1 MVVQKKLYTVEEY
14 EEFIARPE
22 NRERRFELIH
32 GEIVEKMPTEKHG
45 LVAGNFFAALWNYV
59 KPRKLGRVAIEVRH
73 GLKQDKHN
81 DRIPDVSCN
90 LDMDRPIV
98 EKGAVP
104 RMPDIAV
111 EVQSPSNSRQQ
122 MRDKAEYYLQN
133 GSRLVWLAC
142 IEDQTV
148 DECTLGE
155 DGQMHIKTYGMDD
168 ELSGG
173 EVLPGFTLA
182 VRDIFDVE

>member
-14 EEFIARPE
+14 EEYIARPE

-32 GEIVEKMPTEKHG
+32 GEIVEKMPTQKHG
-45 LVAGNFFAALWNYV
+45 LVAGNFYAALWNYV
-59 KPRKLGRVAIEVRH
+59 KPRKLGRVGIEVRH
-73 GLKQDKHN
+73 GLKDDKHN
-81 DRIPDVSCN
+81 DRIPDIAYER
-90 LDMDRPIV
+90 DMSSPVV
-98 EKGAVP
+98 EQGAVP
-104 RMPDIAV
+104 RMPNIAI
-111 EVQSPSNSRQQ
+111 EVQSPDDSRRKL
-122 MRDKAEYYLQN
+122 RDKAEYYLQN

-155 DGQMHIKTYGMDD
+155 DGKMQTKTYSMDD

-173 EVLPGFTLA
+173 EVLPGFTLP